1 MSNKILREELGG
13 FCYLG
18 GIITIKNPLTIH
30 EIIPK
35 RNGGKRIYINCALL
49 CRLEHDI
56 HNIIEIQKPI
66 FGNEL
71 AYYYHYIRDSRDLLA
86 IKQMRDEV
94 YSMIYDLGYEI
105 VDKGHILSLRKR
117 GKKYEI

>member
-1 MSNKILREELGG
+1 MNNKRLREQLGG

-35 RNGGKRIYINCALL
+35 RHGGKRIYINCALL

-71 AYYYHYIRDSRDLLA
+71 AYYYHYIRDSRDLVT
-86 IKQMRDEV
+86 IKQMREEV
-94 YSMIYDLGYEI
+94 YNMIYALGYGV
-105 VDKGHILSLRKR
+105 VDNGKILKLERKN
-117 GKKYEI
+117 

>member
-1 MSNKILREELGG
+1 MSNKILREQLGG

-18 GIITIKNPLTIH
+18 GIITIKNTLTIH
-30 EIIPK
+30 EIKPK
-35 RNGGKRIYINCALL
+35 RHGGKRIYVNCALL

-86 IKQMRDEV
+86 IKQMREEV
-94 YSMIYDLGYEI
+94 YTAIYDLGYNV
-105 VDKGHILSLRKR
+105 VDTGKILKLERR
-117 GKKYEI
+117 